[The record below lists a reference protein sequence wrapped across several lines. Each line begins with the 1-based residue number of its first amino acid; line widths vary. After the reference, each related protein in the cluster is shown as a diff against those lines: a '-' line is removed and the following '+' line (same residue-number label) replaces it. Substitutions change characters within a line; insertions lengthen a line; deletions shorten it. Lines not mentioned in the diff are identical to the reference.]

1 MPKNLLSLKTPG
13 EIIKLMPSALRNQIP
28 ESDLEAIAE
37 RIILEEKI
45 IRQEALPDPTDVPI
59 EYSFSPTS
67 ELFTSIQYGDDIYSV
82 L

>member
-1 MPKNLLSLKTPG
+1 
-13 EIIKLMPSALRNQIP
+13 MPSALRDQIP
-28 ESDLEAIAE
+28 EGDLEAIAE

-59 EYSFSPTS
+59 KYTYSPTS
-67 ELFTSIQYGDDIYSV
+67 ELFTSVQYGDDNYSV